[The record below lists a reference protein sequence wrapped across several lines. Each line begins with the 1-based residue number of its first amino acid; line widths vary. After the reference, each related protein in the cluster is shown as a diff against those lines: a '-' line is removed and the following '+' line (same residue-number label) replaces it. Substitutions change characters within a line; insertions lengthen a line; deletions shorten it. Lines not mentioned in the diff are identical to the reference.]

1 MNSELHSIFLHGR
14 GRFNACTAVKG
25 ENLSRASGCFLEFS
39 SCDLS
44 HIRSE
49 DINSHLMFFFQ
60 TFDDRF
66 DLFVDGFLDASVGEF
81 QDHVEVVFALSDVY
95 QELIDIF
102 LVVSKFFIEFFD
114 QLLFKRSAIRK
125 FSCLIEF
132 FHDFFLLFVEFA

>member
-1 MNSELHSIFLHGR
+1 
-14 GRFNACTAVKG
+14 
-25 ENLSRASGCFLEFS
+25 
-39 SCDLS
+39 
-44 HIRSE
+44 
-49 DINSHLMFFFQ
+49 MFFFQ